1 VSAPGTRIYMSTEH
15 SGPAMQN
22 RAQHFQMQPGEPTL
36 ATLEET
42 LSGCADNI
50 SHLHGWRR
58 HLLGLG
64 GPATVAEDGQRIQ
77 RADGR
82 IEVSLRNVQINRG
95 LFNVAVTQ
103 QHLNGSQ
110 VCTVFQQVCG
120 EAMAQGVFVM
130 LMILVPQESAIAIIR
145 SMKLRSNSFAIFGEI
160 LLRY

>member
-1 VSAPGTRIYMSTEH
+1 MSTEH

-103 QHLNGSQ
+103 QHLNGFEVHS
-110 VCTVFQQVCG
+110 FLEPMG
-120 EAMAQGVFVM
+120 RYGVPDRV
-130 LMILVPQESAIAIIR
+130 
-145 SMKLRSNSFAIFGEI
+145 RSNLCCKTAFS
-160 LLRY
+160 

>member
-1 VSAPGTRIYMSTEH
+1 MSTEH

-36 ATLEET
+36 AALEET

-64 GPATVAEDGQRIQ
+64 GPATVAEDCQRIQ

-103 QHLNGSQ
+103 QYLNGSQ
-110 VCTVFQQVCG
+110 VCTVFKQVCG
-120 EAMAQGVFVM
+120 EAMAKGVRM
-130 LMILVPQESAIAIIR
+130 
-145 SMKLRSNSFAIFGEI
+145 
-160 LLRY
+160 